1 MKKQITTLLE
11 KPMGRKEF
19 LQNAGVGVL
28 MLFGGGLVTQ
38 ALTGTNGN
46 RKSAAAGYGG
56 DAYGGAKRG

>member
-1 MKKQITTLLE
+1 MKKQITKLLE

-19 LQNAGVGVL
+19 LQHAGVGVL

-46 RKSAAAGYGG
+46 RKASVAGYGS